1 MPRPSMIHAAFTRR
15 DALRAGAAA
24 ALLAG
29 AALPRRAAAADQELN
44 ILVWCDHTDAAL
56 LQPFEEAHK
65 VRINVKDYQETGAAL
80 AVLEQSQPGDWDV
93 FVVDSV
99 DVRRVAE
106 QGLLAPLDNV
116 QLPWDVIFSELHA
129 PELHKVGGKTY
140 AVPEKFGYNSIAFD
154 KSKVEEADVRRAD
167 IMWNPKY
174 KGRIAVY
181 DYYIPAMEMV
191 ALGMGIRPDQIAR
204 DKLPAIRDK
213 LLEIKPLTSVI
224 GDVPTV
230 QNALVTG
237 AADIIIAGGEFV
249 VAGLAQENPNL
260 DWVLPDSGGIRWMQA
275 IGVFEASQK
284 KDLAAKF
291 VKYIVSPDG
300 QAGLATASCYWAMP
314 TNAEATLGE
323 PEKKRLRWS
332 EQPAFIKNSYPY
344 FIPDPDLEKA
354 MLEVW
359 TQFLQ
364 A

>member
-1 MPRPSMIHAAFTRR
+1 MRRSSINNAPITRR
-15 DALRAGAAA
+15 QALRAGAAA
-24 ALLAG
+24 AVFAG
-29 AALPRRAAAADQELN
+29 AGLPRPSRAAEQELN

-56 LQPFEEAHK
+56 LQPFEEAHN

-106 QGLLAPLDNV
+106 QGLLAPLDDV
-116 QLPWDVIFSELHA
+116 QLPWDSIFPELHA
-129 PELHKVGGKTY
+129 PELHKVDGKTY

-154 KSKVEEADVRRAD
+154 KSKVEEAEVRRAD

-191 ALGMGIRPDQIAR
+191 ALGMGIRPDQITAE
-204 DKLPAIRDK
+204 KLPAIRQK
-213 LLEIKPLTSVI
+213 LLEIKPLASVI

-260 DWVLPDSGGIRWMQA
+260 DWVLPDSGGIRWMQGVA
-275 IGVFEASQK
+275 IFEGSQK
-284 KDLAAKF
+284 KDLAAEL
-291 VKYIVSPDG
+291 VKYIVGPDG
-300 QAGLATASCYWAMP
+300 QARLATASCYWAMP
-314 TNAEATLGE
+314 TNQQATLGDA
-323 PEKKRLRWS
+323 EKQRLRWN
-332 EQPAFIKNSYPY
+332 EQPGFIKNSYPY
-344 FIPDPDLEKA
+344 FIPDEALNKA

-359 TQFLQ
+359 TEFLQ